1 MSVHLPEAF
10 KCRIWTIVRHRM
22 ICCFHDEFT
31 ASRAHCASATAA
43 PFGQQNV
50 VSQIKRYD
58 RGLADTGRVLLQP
71 DLTSYSDLL
80 LESLAPAKVRVKL
93 SGIRRSYK
101 ALVGNPPRRAA
112 LVARLQA
119 GTRAP
124 RSSGRTRDMSMS
136 SQRRIT
142 TG

>member
-31 ASRAHCASATAA
+31 ASRAHCASTTAA
-43 PFGQQNV
+43 PLGQQNV
-50 VSQIKRYD
+50 VLQIKRYN

-71 DLTSYSDLL
+71 DLISYRDLL

-93 SGIRRSYK
+93 SGIRRCYPAQVKISQH
-101 ALVGNPPRRAA
+101 RAA
-112 LVARLQA
+112 LMMRPDLSRLRGPRDVALSAGERL
-119 GTRAP
+119 
-124 RSSGRTRDMSMS
+124 
-136 SQRRIT
+136 
-142 TG
+142 